1 MLLVCPSVH
10 SFVRNIFW
18 KMDDRMT
25 RMTLMI
31 QLTQLT
37 QMTQMTQMTQI
48 TRMTQMIRMTWMTQI
63 IWIISVQNFLDF
75 GPCHFPH
82 LEILG
87 FWTGSFSTLGRTVVW
102 NLPPFYLWL
111 TCLLVRVWSQLSPP
125 SPLVITD
132 QLISWSHL
140 AFPRLNRRRN
150 VIGGRGVTFTQEKF
164 LHFKI
169 LKN

>member
-25 RMTLMI
+25 RMTLMT
-31 QLTQLT
+31 QLTQST
-37 QMTQMTQMTQI
+37 QMTQMTQMCQMTQI
-48 TRMTQMIRMTWMTQI
+48 TRMTQMIGMTWMTQI

-75 GPCHFPH
+75 GPGHFPH

-102 NLPPFYLWL
+102 NLPPFFYGWHVCWWGSGPSCPRRHLSLSL
-111 TCLLVRVWSQLSPP
+111 T
-125 SPLVITD
+125 
-132 QLISWSHL
+132 SWSADHISHSR
-140 AFPRLNRRRN
+140 A
-150 VIGGRGVTFTQEKF
+150 
-164 LHFKI
+164 
-169 LKN
+169 